1 MTAALLKQNLQVLVR
16 FEKKFTRLYRL
27 RFLTFMIPVP
37 YFFICICEHAR
48 LHARESTLV
57 TFDLT
62 WNSSAKSQSLARYSV
77 LISWTPAHT
86 IATDLFIKQQIQ
98 SVTKIHIYLF
108 LKYVFFGYISGTA
121 WAIKKV
127 IFIYLHPCLKSL
139 QMKK

>member
-1 MTAALLKQNLQVLVR
+1 MIAALLKQNLQVLVR
-16 FEKKFTRLYRL
+16 FAKTFTRLYRL

-86 IATDLFIKQQIQ
+86 IATDFFIKQQICWMKWIRINFTGKI
-98 SVTKIHIYLF
+98 TKAVDWKKRSPPWIKYSFVREFGPF
-108 LKYVFFGYISGTA
+108 L
-121 WAIKKV
+121 
-127 IFIYLHPCLKSL
+127 
-139 QMKK
+139 